1 MAQLIN
7 KAINPKGESDGFTL
21 DIMPC
26 RSSKIKHVRKA
37 DGRPDIAGYSDASS
51 RTVCVPSGKTVF
63 ERTIRYHEALHAEH
77 TPPCTFKPKDMLDQA
92 LEDSRLHRYA
102 SKSASSSCTQARR
115 DELTI
120 ALRELRGL
128 RKMAERGYPLG
139 AAQSLATM
147 RAKAILEASTVSPS
161 HAKLLADVCSKIGPH
176 AARDMGRAIE
186 ALRESDG
193 DTEGEPWRKAR
204 GYAGRYFTRDFDS
217 TQPQPKPKAKTSSD
231 GASGESQRAQSSSS
245 DSESDSDTQSS
256 TGKATPA
263 PNDDSGEDTD
273 EDGSGAGDE
282 DTDTDGDS
290 SGESDGD
297 EDTPDSEDST
307 SDGDDAAGEDEDED
321 TGEDI
326 PDEPIAPMEPIK
338 RKLVPTRKAFDA
350 DADEYTADLTPAC
363 DAAQF
368 KEMNASAPLRVYIRR
383 PDMGINRVKLD
394 LGRRE
399 LLPGM
404 AGSRI
409 NPAKLAAARTTPGVR
424 MFQRKVNQ
432 GGSGTILIDASGSM
446 GIPESTLVAF
456 CEKAPALTIAF
467 YNAPDDF
474 SRHGNIFIYAANG
487 YRANLSHLIGVHS
500 IPHYGCGNV
509 IDYHAMAW
517 LIKQPGPHY
526 IVTDCRFTGSWA
538 EAASWLF
545 RKLVTAKQ
553 LELVPDLTAM
563 AYILEARKRHS
574 VKPVRELVREHFT
587 RQSCERSYIKRSY
600 MQAYIDKQL
609 EWYDDMCKSSTAKE
623 RARWAHEDD

>member
-7 KAINPKGESDGFTL
+7 EAINPKGESDRFTL
-21 DIMPC
+21 EIMPC

-37 DGRPDIAGYSDASS
+37 SDRPDIAGYSDASS
-51 RTVCVPSGKTVF
+51 GTVCVPSGKTAF

-77 TPPCTFKPKDMLDQA
+77 TPRASRPKDMLDQA

-102 SKSASSSCTQARR
+102 SRSAESSCTQARR
-115 DELTI
+115 DELAV

-128 RKMAERGYPLG
+128 RKMAKVGYRLG

-147 RAKAILEASTVSPS
+147 RAKAILEASTVPPS
-161 HAKLLADVCSKIGPH
+161 HAKLLADVCSKIGPN
-176 AARDMGRAIE
+176 AAHDMGRAIK

-231 GASGESQRAQSSSS
+231 GASGESQRAESSSS

-273 EDGSGAGDE
+273 EEDGSGAGDE
-282 DTDTDGDS
+282 DTPDTDEDKDTDGES

-307 SDGDDAAGEDEDED
+307 SDGDGDKDED

-338 RKLVPTRKAFDA
+338 RKLVPARKAF

-368 KEMNASAPLRVYIRR
+368 REMNAKAPLKVYIRR

-394 LGRRE
+394 LGRRG
-399 LLPGM
+399 LLPVM

-409 NPAKLAAARTTPGVR
+409 NPAKLVSGVTTPGVR

-432 GGSGTILIDASGSM
+432 GGNGTILIDASGSM

-467 YNAPDDF
+467 YNAPDDW

-487 YRANLSHLIGVHS
+487 YRANLSGVRGGVYS
-500 IPHYGCGNV
+500 IPHYGTGNV

-526 IVTDCRFTGSWA
+526 IVTDCGFTGPWSD
-538 EAASWLF
+538 AAIVLF
-545 RKLVTAKQ
+545 RKLVAAKQ

-574 VKPVRELVREHFT
+574 LKPVRELVREHFT
-587 RQSCERSYIKRSY
+587 RQSCEHSYIEPKHR
-600 MQAYIDKQL
+600 QAYIDRQL
-609 EWYDDMCKSSTAKE
+609 EWYDELCKGGE
-623 RARWAHEDD
+623 G